1 MKRLITGVCFFLCF
15 IMMAKSQLYD
25 WRGPGRSGVYNETG
39 LLKEWPASG
48 PDLLWEAEDL
58 GFGYS
63 SVTVTN
69 DAVYITGR
77 VGEDDVLT
85 ALTLYGQ
92 KKWSVKYG
100 KAWTRNHDGTRCIPT
115 YVDGNIYLISGSGDL
130 VCVDTYGNIKWSR
143 NHYDMYNSS
152 PLMFGISESPV
163 YIDGKIISSPG
174 GNKASVVAFDAED
187 GKVVWEAEPLN
198 EGPQYINPLLIEHGG
213 KKIFVTVTSNHIIGV
228 NTSNGDML
236 WTVDYEKINNISG
249 RSSKN
254 HAVTPI
260 YRDGYILVANGYDY
274 IAVKL
279 KLSTDGSNVDIVWT
293 NKDLEPHHGGMVL
306 LGNYVYSSNHL
317 SNSMG
322 DWLCV
327 DWNTGETKW
336 TERWHCKGPI
346 ISADGMLYIYEER
359 TGHVGLARPN
369 PEKLDIVSEFK
380 INSGTGPHWAHPVI
394 KDGKLYIR
402 HGEVLMVYSL
412 KQKS

>member
-1 MKRLITGVCFFLCF
+1 MKRLITGVFFCLCF

-48 PDLLWEAEDL
+48 PELLWEAEDL

-293 NKDLEPHHGGMVL
+293 NKDLEPHHGGMVF
-306 LGNYVYSSNHL
+306 LG
-317 SNSMG
+317 
-322 DWLCV
+322 
-327 DWNTGETKW
+327 K
-336 TERWHCKGPI
+336 
-346 ISADGMLYIYEER
+346 
-359 TGHVGLARPN
+359 
-369 PEKLDIVSEFK
+369 
-380 INSGTGPHWAHPVI
+380 
-394 KDGKLYIR
+394 
-402 HGEVLMVYSL
+402 
-412 KQKS
+412 